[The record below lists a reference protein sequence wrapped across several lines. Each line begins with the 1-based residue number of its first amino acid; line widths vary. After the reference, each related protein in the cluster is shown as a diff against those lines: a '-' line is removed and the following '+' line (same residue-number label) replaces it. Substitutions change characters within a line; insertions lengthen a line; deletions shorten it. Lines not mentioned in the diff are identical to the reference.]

1 MAGSQQNSGGE
12 SDQSANQRSR
22 GAGKQSRSEFQAS
35 VERLEEAVQELVG
48 SATNEFTDRASSL
61 VDDITQK
68 IQNEF
73 GAGRDKRA
81 SNQPAKWRAELGLTA
96 DDLGLSDDDLGLDDD
111 YGSYGADEY
120 PSDDG
125 FSDGRSPHSSAAQ
138 RMRERRRQR
147 RRQMPHNRVRPSRL
161 YRDTEHAK
169 IGGVCAGL
177 ANYYGME
184 TWVVRCL
191 AVTGLLFM
199 GQIVFPA
206 YWIAYFVM
214 DTPQKVEAR
223 RRPRNHRR
231 RSRRNDMAPERV
243 VPPGQTLR
251 NVELDLNQAELRL
264 RRIESHVTS
273 GHYELQ
279 KELNR
284 IDPKSPVNGGD
295 RAAEGSK

>member
-1 MAGSQQNSGGE
+1 MAGSQHNSGD
-12 SDQSANQRSR
+12 SDQSAGQRQRSS
-22 GAGKQSRSEFQAS
+22 GNQSKSEFQAA

-61 VDDITQK
+61 VDDITEK
-68 IQNEF
+68 IQTEF
-73 GAGRDKRA
+73 GAARDKRSSGQP
-81 SNQPAKWRAELGLTA
+81 SNWRVELGLTA
-96 DDLGLSDDDLGLDDD
+96 DDLGYGDDDLGLDDD
-111 YGSYGADEY
+111 YGRYGADDY
-120 PSDDG
+120 SADDG
-125 FSDGRSPHSSAAQ
+125 RTSRRSRRGSSAQ

-147 RRQMPHNRVRPSRL
+147 RRQMPHNRVRTSRL

-223 RRPRNHRR
+223 RRPSKRGRR
-231 RSRRNDMAPERV
+231 TRDDMQTQRII
-243 VPPGQTLR
+243 PPGQTLR

-295 RAAEGSK
+295 HLAQGSK